1 MSIHNHNY
9 DVVVIGA
16 GPAGMATA
24 GALKALN
31 KNLKICVLDK
41 RAETRRHYGLKL
53 AKDSMNDLINILK
66 SGSYPEDSKELTQ
79 LLESWKSKT
88 LKVSV
93 IEDELTKK
101 AEDLGVKVIRNE
113 QYKPHITSQKLGNLL
128 EGELAAK
135 NEGPIQKELREIFS
149 EAKVI
154 VGADGRHSAVRKAAM
169 GCDERV
175 LVDRQE
181 MSYVLEI
188 KCEVP
193 VGEER
198 FHGGKISSLEDTLCE
213 GVRFV
218 TRGRGNENEEATQ
231 PLSIHYFVGKKT
243 FEAFEEANDA
253 HAWNLETLE
262 LHAQTDPIIK
272 SQLAK
277 IKHSIEKVTQDNG
290 EVTNVRIKRLPI
302 SVYRSREA
310 VKLYK
315 ERVVTLVG
323 DAHKGAVLQRGVN
336 LAFKEAGMLAKAI
349 DQYFLTPPEDELA
362 EVPTEFKV
370 YQAAVQKLFKRET
383 FWARIKT
390 GALNAARKIVQIIA
404 PPFHIVRNAV
414 QDPAIRQALA
424 VVSVALLALVAV
436 TLAFQLTV
444 GLSLSILTVG
454 GVWLKIGLPLGLF
467 LALQLGLRTRQA
479 LDLVQMVEV

>member
-9 DVVVIGA
+9 DVVVVGA

-24 GALKALN
+24 GALKVLN
-31 KNLKICVLDK
+31 KNLRICVLDK

-66 SGSYPEDSKELTQ
+66 SGSCPEDSKELTQ
-79 LLESWKSKT
+79 LLERWKSKT

-101 AEDLGVKVIRNE
+101 AEDLGVRVIRNE
-113 QYKPHITSQKLGNLL
+113 EYTPHITPENLGNLL
-128 EGELAAK
+128 GGELAAK
-135 NEGPIQKELREIFS
+135 NEGLIQKELREIFS

-169 GCDERV
+169 GLDECV

-193 VGEER
+193 VGVER
-198 FHGGKISSLEDTLCE
+198 VHGRKINSLEDTLCE

-218 TRGRGNENEEATQ
+218 TRGRGNEEATQ
-231 PLSIHYFVGKKT
+231 PLSVHYFVGKKT
-243 FEAFEEANDA
+243 FEAFKEANDA
-253 HAWNLETLE
+253 QPWDLETLE
-262 LHAQTDPIIK
+262 LHAQTDPIVQ

-315 ERVVTLVG
+315 ERIVTLVG

-349 DQYFLTPPEDELA
+349 DQYFLIPPVDAPA
-362 EVPTEFKV
+362 EIPTEFKV

-404 PPFHIVRNAV
+404 PPLHVIRNAV

-424 VVSVALLALVAV
+424 VVSVALLALVAI

-479 LDLVQMVEV
+479 IDLAQPVEV